1 MRTEIADAERCP
13 GGGGAGGVNKTLCV
27 QRYTHGIMRGPRL
40 KHPRTAKSPLLPALP
55 RTDGSRR
62 FNKRPA
68 FRTLVPTRGA
78 RASSSCSLASS
89 RHLRAPARATV
100 ARTSAGLLAFVV
112 AEPVGG
118 SGRVPLTFP
127 HEPRS
132 DAVTRY
138 A

>member
-1 MRTEIADAERCP
+1 MRTEIADAERSR
-13 GGGGAGGVNKTLCV
+13 GGGAGGVNKTLCV

-68 FRTLVPTRGA
+68 FRSFRTLVPTRGA

-89 RHLRAPARATV
+89 RHLAARPRARR

-127 HEPRS
+127 HDRMP
-132 DAVTRY
+132 
-138 A
+138 